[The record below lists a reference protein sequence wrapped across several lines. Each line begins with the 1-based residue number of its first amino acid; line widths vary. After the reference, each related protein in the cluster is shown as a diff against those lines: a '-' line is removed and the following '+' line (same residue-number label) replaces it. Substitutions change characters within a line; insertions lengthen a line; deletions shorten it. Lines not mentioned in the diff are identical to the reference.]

1 MKQEIPYTHIHP
13 KFRHIALLPNEERLR
28 FIDEPRWIGYDK
40 ANQSMETLQGLMNK
54 VKQHRMPNLM
64 IIGDSNNGK
73 TTLINQFHKKFGL
86 PYIDDF
92 KDSIVPVV
100 LIQAPPSPSEK
111 ELYISLLER
120 LALPYR
126 STEPTTKL
134 RYQVIHAFRCCNVKM
149 LVIDEIHSLLTGT
162 ARQQRQIMNVIKFL
176 CNELQMPIVVAGT
189 RDAVRVLHTDQQH
202 ISRFDV
208 IELENWNNNVDFR
221 KLVGSFERV
230 IPLKKP
236 SNLTHPDKLRIIH
249 SISKGRIG
257 DVRRLISEC
266 AIEAITSGS
275 EEITSEILS
284 SR

>member
-1 MKQEIPYTHIHP
+1 M
-13 KFRHIALLPNEERLR
+13 
-28 FIDEPRWIGYDK
+28 
-40 ANQSMETLQGLMNK
+40 
-54 VKQHRMPNLM
+54 
-64 IIGDSNNGK
+64 
-73 TTLINQFHKKFGL
+73 
-86 PYIDDF
+86 
-92 KDSIVPVV
+92 
-100 LIQAPPSPSEK
+100 
-111 ELYISLLER
+111 LER

-134 RYQVIHAFRCCNVKM
+134 RYQVIHAFRCCNVTKM

-275 EEITSEILS
+275 QEITSEILS
-284 SR
+284 SRV